1 MFKIASVSG
10 APPQTPVGK
19 LTTLPDPLV
28 VRGFLP
34 SAIAASRLWRL
45 QFSDSHVYTRKT
57 QTFSSPQSPPPRNLQ
72 RLDFFT
78 SNMSHYLKSLKICPG
93 RSTLKVEKRCCNG
106 RLIMSRFARRDNA
119 IKLRL

>member
-1 MFKIASVSG
+1 MHSILARNVQNRVGFWGS
-10 APPQTPVGK
+10 APDPVGK

-72 RLDFFT
+72 SLDFFT
-78 SNMSHYLKSLKICPG
+78 SNMSHYLKSLKICPEVFP
-93 RSTLKVEKRCCNG
+93 L
-106 RLIMSRFARRDNA
+106 MA
-119 IKLRL
+119 